1 VTVAAA
7 PYRTNLRYLR
17 RITLWSL
24 LLFVGAIT
32 VMVTLEVIN
41 RWTGPR
47 PAMLLMAVAVVGT
60 CGISVHF
67 MRVSVLAGGPPP
79 MTRRVG
85 LAFAGAAAVTLAAAV
100 AAAPLYRTTPDVPMP
115 WLLLAALL
123 VSAAVAGSGLPRFR
137 TTVAGTVLVVA
148 AGAAG
153 AVVAGRELLPAVGVD
168 AIATVAAS
176 SSVAAQL
183 WFWDVATQVDRARQ
197 VEGEAAVANE
207 RLRFAAELHD
217 IQGHSLQVIALKSEL
232 AARLVQSDPERA
244 VAEMREVESLARQ
257 ALRDTREVA
266 HGYRTVSLATEIA
279 NATRV
284 LAAAG
289 VRCTT
294 RQDEGLPTLVA
305 ATERLLGLVVREAT
319 TNVIRHSRAGS
330 AEIALTRHDGG
341 VRLLVRNDAPLT
353 ASSATAGGLAGL
365 ADRFAAAGGTLAW
378 RREDDSF
385 TVTAEVA
392 SG

>member
-1 VTVAAA
+1 MTVAAA
-7 PYRTNLRYLR
+7 PYRTHLRYLR

-32 VMVTLEVIN
+32 VMVVLELIN
-41 RWTGPR
+41 HRTGPL
-47 PAMLLMAVAVVGT
+47 PTVLLMAVAVVSG
-60 CGISVHF
+60 CGVSIHF
-67 MRVSVLAGGPPP
+67 MRVSVLADGPPP

-85 LAFAGAAAVTLAAAV
+85 LAFAGAAAATLAAPV
-100 AAAPLYRTTPDVPMP
+100 AAAPLYRSTPDLPMP

-123 VSAAVAGSGLPRFR
+123 VSAAMAGSGFPRLL
-137 TTVAGTVLVVA
+137 TAVTGAALIVAAAAAGATVAG
-148 AGAAG
+148 
-153 AVVAGRELLPAVGVD
+153 RDMLPAVGV
-168 AIATVAAS
+168 ALISTVAAT

-183 WFWDVATQVDRARQ
+183 WFWDVAAQADRARQ
-197 VEGEAAVANE
+197 VEGEAAVAGE

-232 AARLVQSDPERA
+232 AARLVGTDPERA

-294 RQDEGLPTLVA
+294 GQDDDLPTLA
-305 ATERLLGLVVREAT
+305 PATERLLGLVVREAT
-319 TNVIRHSRAGS
+319 TNVIRHSRAAS
-330 AEIALTRHDGG
+330 AEIALTRHEGG
-341 VRLLVRNDAPLT
+341 VRLLVRNDAPLGGSP
-353 ASSATAGGLAGL
+353 AAAGGLAGL
-365 ADRFAAAGGTLAW
+365 ADRFASAGGTLVW
-378 RREDDSF
+378 RQDDDSF

-392 SG
+392 SR